1 MNRSRFSNRHGL
13 TLIELVVVL
22 LILASIAAMVIAR
35 LGFVEDQAGN
45 ASTANAAA
53 DVLHNLEVYKT
64 STGNYPDRMDSLLEN
79 AGADVMSTHW
89 THPGGTVP
97 FERIDINT
105 LSGTGGTAWTTS
117 ISHSGVSSAVDYD
130 TTTRTWTL
138 PGRALST
145 AGGRAVCAVTVSPAA
160 ATPTNAS
167 RIIETAAG
175 FPNGLSTDATGPTVR
190 LIAFGIGPHCSM
202 IGTTMGTAPSH
213 AEQSGNAANGHP
225 NYNRYIAI
233 FAVYGNGKVMELR
246 TVLDSFRGSIES
258 NIQGYKNAAPTES

>member
-1 MNRSRFSNRHGL
+1 MIRSRFSTRQGL

-53 DVLHNLEVYKT
+53 DVLHNLEIYKT
-64 STGNYPDRMDSLLEN
+64 STGNYPDRMDSLLEA
-79 AGADVMSTHW
+79 AGASVMSTHW
-89 THPGGTVP
+89 NHPGGTIP

-117 ISHSGVSSAVDYD
+117 ISHSGVSNAVDYD
-130 TTTRTWTL
+130 TTTRSWTL
-138 PGRALST
+138 PARPFST
-145 AGGRAVCAVTVSPAA
+145 AGGRAVCAVTLSAS
-160 ATPTNAS
+160 ATDGS
-167 RIIETAAG
+167 RAIEAAAG
-175 FPNGLSTDATGPTVR
+175 FPNGLPTDSTGPTVR
-190 LIAFGIGPHCSM
+190 LIAFGIGPSTSM

-213 AEQSGNAANGHP
+213 SEQSGNAANGHP

-233 FAVYGNGKVMELR
+233 FAIYGNGKVMELR